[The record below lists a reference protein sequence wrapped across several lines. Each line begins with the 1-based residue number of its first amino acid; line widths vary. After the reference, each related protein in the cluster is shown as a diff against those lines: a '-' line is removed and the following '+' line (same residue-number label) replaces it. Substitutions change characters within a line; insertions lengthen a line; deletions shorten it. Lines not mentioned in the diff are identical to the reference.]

1 MTTVRRL
8 LPVAA
13 AALCSIALAGSAL
26 AQGFG
31 PPPGHSQVIDTNAFA
46 DLVDSTSSIHA
57 APSVDRGMQTFKAK
71 QASGPPVVMGPATM
85 LNLEVDVPNG
95 FAFGCW
101 IIPDSAFTVS
111 GDLSS
116 ASLTTT
122 VTPGVSEC
130 PGPPLSAATGAR
142 TTVTPGVS
150 ECPGP
155 PLSAATGARPGLE
168 ALSLQPLGGGP
179 PGSFGFI
186 GPAQITVTWTFLGAV
201 SKSRFTNNAS
211 CAGFL
216 SNAQGSDEHAFAN
229 ATATLSATIP
239 TFVPPPT
246 KGLPPMPGPPV
257 VLSNTS
263 LSSDFAAIDQFSIDQ
278 VVSGT
283 LSPACNPFIK

>member
-71 QASGPPVVMGPATM
+71 QASGPPVVMGPATV

-142 TTVTPGVS
+142 
-150 ECPGP
+150 
-155 PLSAATGARPGLE
+155 PGLE

-186 GPAQITVTWTFLGAV
+186 GPVQISAAWTFLGAV

>member
-1 MTTVRRL
+1 MTRRL
-8 LPVAA
+8 FSVAA

-31 PPPGHSQVIDTNAFA
+31 PPPGHSQSNDTNAFA
-46 DLVDSTSSIHA
+46 DLVDSTGSIHA
-57 APSVDRGMQTFKAK
+57 GPSVDRGMQTFKAK

-85 LNLEVDVPNG
+85 LNLEVDVLNG

-111 GDLSS
+111 RDLSS
-116 ASLTTT
+116 ATLATT

-130 PGPPLSAATGAR
+130 PGPPLSAATG
-142 TTVTPGVS
+142 G
-150 ECPGP
+150 
-155 PLSAATGARPGLE
+155 RPGLE
-168 ALSLQPLGGGP
+168 ALSLQQPQEGP

-186 GPAQITVTWTFLGAV
+186 GPVQISLKWTFLGAV
-201 SKSRFTNNAS
+201 GQSRFTSNES

-216 SNAQGSDEHAFAN
+216 SNAQGSDQRAFSN
-229 ATATLSATIP
+229 AAATLSATIA
-239 TFVPPPT
+239 TFQLPPV
-246 KGLPPMPGPPV
+246 KGLPPTPGPPV
-257 VLSNTS
+257 VLNNTS
-263 LSSDFAAIDQFSIDQ
+263 LSSDFASIDQSSIDQ

>member
-1 MTTVRRL
+1 MVRRL

-31 PPPGHSQVIDTNAFA
+31 PPPGHSQLSDTNASA
-46 DLVDSTSSIHA
+46 DLFDSTGSIHSNS
-57 APSVDRGMQTFKAK
+57 SVDRGMQTFKAK
-71 QASGPPVVMGPATM
+71 QASGPPTVMGPATM

-116 ASLTTT
+116 ATLTTT
-122 VTPGVSEC
+122 VTPGLSEC
-130 PGPPLSAATGAR
+130 PGPPLSG
-142 TTVTPGVS
+142 
-150 ECPGP
+150 
-155 PLSAATGARPGLE
+155 ATGARPGLE
-168 ALSLQPLGGGP
+168 ALSLQPLQEGP

-186 GPAQITVTWTFLGAV
+186 GPVQIGLTWTFLGAV
-201 SKSRFTNNAS
+201 EKSRFTSNAS
-211 CAGFL
+211 CASFI
-216 SNAQGSDEHAFAN
+216 SNAQGSDQRAFAN
-229 ATATLSATIP
+229 ATATLSATIA
-239 TFVPPPT
+239 TFQLPPT

-257 VLSNTS
+257 VLTDTS
-263 LSSDFAAIDQFSIDQ
+263 LTSDFAAIDQASIDQ

-283 LSPACNPFIK
+283 LSQACNPFVK

>member
-1 MTTVRRL
+1 MVKRL

-31 PPPGHSQVIDTNAFA
+31 PPPGHSQVSDTSAFA
-46 DLVDSTSSIHA
+46 DLVDSTGSIHA
-57 APSVDRGMQTFKAK
+57 DPSVDRGMQTFKAK
-71 QASGPPVVMGPATM
+71 QASGPPVVIGPATM
-85 LNLEVDVPNG
+85 LKLEVDIPSG

-116 ASLTTT
+116 AALTTT
-122 VTPGVSEC
+122 VRPGVSEC
-130 PGPPLSAATGAR
+130 PGPS
-142 TTVTPGVS
+142 
-150 ECPGP
+150 
-155 PLSAATGARPGLE
+155 LSAATGARPGLE
-168 ALSLQPLGGGP
+168 ALSLEPLQEGP

-186 GPAQITVTWTFLGAV
+186 GPVQIRLSWTFLGAV
-201 SKSRFTNNAS
+201 FKSRVTNNAS
-211 CAGFL
+211 CAGFI
-216 SNAQGSDEHAFAN
+216 SNAQGSDERAFAN
-229 ATATLSATIP
+229 ATATLSATIA
-239 TFVPPPT
+239 TFQPPPT

-257 VLSNTS
+257 VLTNTS
-263 LSSDFAAIDQFSIDQ
+263 LTSDFAVIDQFSIDQ

>member
-1 MTTVRRL
+1 MTMIRRL

-31 PPPGHSQVIDTNAFA
+31 PPPGRSQVSDTNAFA
-46 DLVDSTSSIHA
+46 DLADSTRSIHA
-57 APSVDRGMQTFKAK
+57 NPFVDRGMQTFKAK
-71 QASGPPVVMGPATM
+71 EASGPPVVMGPATM

-111 GDLSS
+111 RDLSS
-116 ASLTTT
+116 ATLT
-122 VTPGVSEC
+122 
-130 PGPPLSAATGAR
+130 A
-142 TTVTPGVS
+142 TVTPGVS

-168 ALSLQPLGGGP
+168 ALSPQPLGGGP
-179 PGSFGFI
+179 PGSFGFMGPVQI
-186 GPAQITVTWTFLGAV
+186 GVTWTSLGAV
-201 SKSRFTNNAS
+201 FKSRFTNNAS
-211 CAGFL
+211 CDSFI
-216 SNAQGSDEHAFAN
+216 SNAQGSDERAFAH
-229 ATATLSATIP
+229 ATATLSATIA
-239 TFVPPPT
+239 TFSPPPP

-257 VLSNTS
+257 VLSNAS
-263 LSSDFAAIDQFSIDQ
+263 LTGDFAAIDQFSIDQ

>member
-1 MTTVRRL
+1 MFRRV
-8 LPVAA
+8 LPVAGA
-13 AALCSIALAGSAL
+13 AICSIALAGSAL

-31 PPPGHSQVIDTNAFA
+31 PPPGHSQVSDTNAFA
-46 DLVDSTSSIHA
+46 DLADSTRSIHA
-57 APSVDRGMQTFKAK
+57 NPFVDRGMQSFKAK
-71 QASGPPVVMGPATM
+71 QASGPPVVLGPATM

-111 GDLSS
+111 HDLSG
-116 ASLTTT
+116 ATLTAT
-122 VTPGVSEC
+122 VTPGV
-130 PGPPLSAATGAR
+130 G
-142 TTVTPGVS
+142 

-186 GPAQITVTWTFLGAV
+186 GPVQIGVTWTFLGSV
-201 SKSRFTNNAS
+201 FKSRFTDNAS
-211 CAGFL
+211 CDSFI
-216 SNAQGSDEHAFAN
+216 SNAQGSDERAFAH
-229 ATATLSATIP
+229 ATAILSATIA
-239 TFVPPPT
+239 TFSPPPP

-257 VLSNTS
+257 VVSNAALT
-263 LSSDFAAIDQFSIDQ
+263 SDFAVIDQSSIDQ

-283 LSPACNPFIK
+283 LSPACNPFIE

>member
-1 MTTVRRL
+1 MTVIRRL

-31 PPPGHSQVIDTNAFA
+31 PPPGHSQVSSTNAFA
-46 DLVDSTSSIHA
+46 DLFDSTGPIHA
-57 APSVDRGMQTFKAK
+57 NLSVDRGIQTFKAK

-101 IIPDSAFTVS
+101 IIPDSAFSVS

-122 VTPGVSEC
+122 VTPGVN
-130 PGPPLSAATGAR
+130 
-142 TTVTPGVS
+142 

-168 ALSLQPLGGGP
+168 ALSLQPLQEGP
-179 PGSFGFI
+179 PAGFGFI
-186 GPAQITVTWTFLGAV
+186 GPVQITVTWSFLGAV
-201 SKSRFTNNAS
+201 SKSRFTSNAS

-216 SNAQGSDEHAFAN
+216 S
-229 ATATLSATIP
+229 
-239 TFVPPPT
+239 
-246 KGLPPMPGPPV
+246 
-257 VLSNTS
+257 
-263 LSSDFAAIDQFSIDQ
+263 
-278 VVSGT
+278 
-283 LSPACNPFIK
+283 

>member
-1 MTTVRRL
+1 MTMIRRL

-13 AALCSIALAGSAL
+13 AALCSITLAGTAL

-31 PPPGHSQVIDTNAFA
+31 PPPGRSQVSDTNAFA
-46 DLVDSTSSIHA
+46 DLADSTRSIHA
-57 APSVDRGMQTFKAK
+57 NPSVDRGMQTFKAK
-71 QASGPPVVMGPATM
+71 QSAGPPVVMGPATM
-85 LNLEVDVPNG
+85 LNLGVDVPNG

-101 IIPDSAFTVS
+101 IIPDAAFTVS

-116 ASLTTT
+116 ASLN
-122 VTPGVSEC
+122 
-130 PGPPLSAATGAR
+130 

-186 GPAQITVTWTFLGAV
+186 GPVQISVTWTSLGAV
-201 SKSRFTNNAS
+201 FKSRITNNAS
-211 CAGFL
+211 CDSFI
-216 SNAQGSDEHAFAN
+216 SNAQGSDERAFAH
-229 ATATLSATIP
+229 ATATLSATIA
-239 TFVPPPT
+239 TFSPPPP

-263 LSSDFAAIDQFSIDQ
+263 LSSAFAAIDQFSIDQ

-283 LSPACNPFIK
+283 LSPACNPFMN